1 MYDAAASDASLVYA
15 AGGAERVATMGHPRE
30 NSHGYEVA
38 RLSVF
43 DNVWRTLVAFV
54 ENWQGE

>member
-1 MYDAAASDASLVYA
+1 MVMA
-15 AGGAERVATMGHPRE
+15 AGGTQRAAVFGHVRE

-43 DNVWRTLVAFV
+43 DNLLKVLVQFVRTW
-54 ENWQGE
+54 NS

>member
-1 MYDAAASDASLVYA
+1 V
-15 AGGAERVATMGHPRE
+15 RE

-43 DNVWRTLVAFV
+43 ENVVKTLVQFV
-54 ENWQGE
+54 TTWEK

>member
-1 MYDAAASDASLVYA
+1 
-15 AGGAERVATMGHPRE
+15 VACFGHVRE

-43 DNVWRTLVAFV
+43 QNVVNTLVQFMTAW
-54 ENWQGE
+54 EG